1 MAGTCGALMLFLL
14 PRTLRWERVRDG
26 RGLGAPPDGWLRCS
40 VHMRVVQIYVVLTN
54 AWNQLDLSRV
64 WRPVAWVVGARGSW
78 ASGVARGTVGV
89 LASRARIKWA
99 WPQGASLSRKV
110 CGARNIR

>member
-26 RGLGAPPDGWLRCS
+26 RGLGAPPDGCLRCS

-78 ASGVARGTVGV
+78 ASGVARGCTGQSGAHKVG
-89 LASRARIKWA
+89 LAAGGVSE
-99 WPQGASLSRKV
+99 PQGV
-110 CGARNIR
+110 WGAI